1 MEGSVRF
8 YKPKMNEGKEGK
20 NLKELVEIR
29 FLTSFSQKG
38 DWIAEMMLSSFS
50 SRKVNRMVI
59 SAQDLYF
66 LGFPYAE
73 KK

>member
-8 YKPKMNEGKEGK
+8 YKPKMNEGKEEK

-38 DWIAEMMLSSFS
+38 DWIA
-50 SRKVNRMVI
+50 
-59 SAQDLYF
+59 
-66 LGFPYAE
+66 
-73 KK
+73 